1 MKPITKLLAGLVFGL
16 ILTAAATAQSQNL
29 ILEAGGLKE
38 AGPPRLFGD
47 SILLSYQFPG
57 SGRQGQIHT
66 VQASF
71 EHESYSRLHPFS
83 VNESGLYILIVS
95 IPMEVTA
102 LHYRL
107 VVDGV
112 WTIDPRAPSEITDR
126 WGVRISEFQIPA
138 NRGGTRDYPAV
149 SPEGFVEFRVLSNS
163 GRSVALVGS
172 FNGWDPF
179 MTPMTETEP
188 GLYSRVVRLPEG
200 EHLYYYM
207 IDGLRLPDP
216 GNALRRWNVD
226 GMAVSVVRLP

>member
-1 MKPITKLLAGLVFGL
+1 MKRITKLLAGLIFSL
-16 ILTAAATAQSQNL
+16 LLTVAATAQNQNL

-38 AGPPRLFGD
+38 AGPPRLFGEA
-47 SILLSYQFPG
+47 ILFSYQFPG
-57 SGRQGQIHT
+57 TAKQGQIHT

-83 VNESGLYILIVS
+83 INEAGLYILIAT
-95 IPMEVTA
+95 IPLEVTA
-102 LHYRL
+102 VRYRL

-112 WTIDPRAPSEITDR
+112 WTFDPQAPSQVTDR
-126 WGVRISEFQIPA
+126 WGIRISEFPIPA
-138 NRGGTRDYPAV
+138 YRGATEDFPAI
-149 SPEGFVEFRVLSNS
+149 SRNGLVEFRVLSNS

-188 GLYSRVVRLPEG
+188 GLYSRVVRLTEG
-200 EHLYYYM
+200 EHLYYFM

-216 GNALRRWNVD
+216 GNASRRWNVD
-226 GMAVSVVRLP
+226 GMVVSVVRLP